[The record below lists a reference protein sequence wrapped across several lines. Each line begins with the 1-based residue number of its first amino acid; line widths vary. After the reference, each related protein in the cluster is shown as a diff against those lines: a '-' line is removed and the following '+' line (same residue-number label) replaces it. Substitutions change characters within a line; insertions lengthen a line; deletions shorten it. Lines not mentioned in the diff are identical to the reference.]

1 MPRPPHLPP
10 IPTTIPLPFPL
21 PLPLAR
27 PPATPPRLPNDPIL
41 PPSRD
46 DSAYPGTRHQRGVA
60 PSIDAPLVE
69 VKVEV
74 AQLLALE
81 LLFDALPNFLGALIV
96 LEEEGE
102 FFEGA
107 AVGFGEHEVLWGEC

>member
-10 IPTTIPLPFPL
+10 IPATI

-27 PPATPPRLPNDPIL
+27 PPAALPRLPNNPIL

-46 DSAYPGTRHQRGVA
+46 ESAHPGTRHQRRVA
-60 PSIDAPLVE
+60 PPIDAPLVE
-69 VKVEV
+69 VEVEV
-74 AQLLALE
+74 TQLLALE
-81 LLFDALPNFLGALIV
+81 LLFDALPDFLGALVV